1 MKTNG
6 RPPVWTFEE
15 VEEART
21 LRDTDPK
28 RWTHKALAEWYG
40 CSIHTMS
47 GWLQYKARTGGKLYG
62 ERNV

>member
-6 RPPVWTFEE
+6 RPPTWSFDE
-15 VEEART
+15 VQEARM

-28 RWTHKALAEWYG
+28 RWTYKALAEWYG
-40 CSIHTMS
+40 CSLPTMA

-62 ERNV
+62 ERA